1 MQKNKPAP
9 NQCCRRVARLIFHF
23 SELNRTAAKAATTM
37 CGLASFFG
45 LNESYDAS
53 LFASTTATAGRATDE
68 SDNDDDGR
76 QSSREET
83 NSDHAEDQDAQQAPA
98 KPSAARVLQ
107 ASYQNHRE
115 QLKLKT
121 LQYVRWRIFG
131 DAVHDHVPYIGHA
144 ISSAQDIAAL
154 NLHVKKCNLS
164 LCQIEKVWP
173 LRSCKRGLHMMTER
187 RHWQI
192 DGPVSTIYRS
202 VLSFEV
208 LQCFDQPPCELKQRI
223 RNLHGMD
230 QHSHR
235 CRVFLY
241 DGYATTFMR
250 FLEAS
255 SSLRHNNKGAGKRAA
270 PQVYCSLRH
279 IPARCIFRYKSND
292 WVDVHEKYC
301 LGIGDDSAVERSE
314 KRLRFDAEDLIMELL
329 RVDSSPS
336 SSTNNNNKVL
346 SEFQIR
352 PLDDGTIALEKTK
365 ESRLLSIYKAYVAK
379 DDSTTATPMG
389 PGDGAA
395 SSGQNAGE
403 ETGPEPSNE
412 EVNRQSTA
420 TLVRDD
426 DDERQLPE

>member
-1 MQKNKPAP
+1 MQGYKPAP
-9 NQCCRRVARLIFHF
+9 NQCCRRVARLILHF
-23 SELNRTAAKAATTM
+23 SVFGTEPRQKRRTTM
-37 CGLASFFG
+37 SGLASFFG
-45 LNESYDAS
+45 LHESYDAS
-53 LFASTTATAGRATDE
+53 LIASTTAAAGRATDE
-68 SDNDDDGR
+68 SDNDD
-76 QSSREET
+76 EET
-83 NSDHAEDQDAQQAPA
+83 NSDHEEDQDAQQAPA
-98 KPSAARVLQ
+98 KPSTAEVLQ

-121 LQYVRWRIFG
+121 LQYVRWRIYG
-131 DAVHDHVPYIGHA
+131 DEVLVHVPHIGQA
-144 ISSAQDIAAL
+144 ISSAKDIAAL
-154 NLHVKKCNLS
+154 NLHVKQFNLS
-164 LCQIEKVWP
+164 LCQIEKFWP

-187 RHWQI
+187 RHWQV

-208 LQCFDQPPCELKQRI
+208 LQCFDQPPCELTQRI

-255 SSLRHNNKGAGKRAA
+255 SSRHNNKDAGKRAA

-292 WVDVHEKYC
+292 WIDAHEKYC
-301 LGIGDDSAVERSE
+301 LGIGDDSAVERAD
-314 KRLRFDAEDLIMELL
+314 KRLRLDAEDLIMELL

-336 SSTNNNNKVL
+336 SSSTNNNNNNNKVL

-365 ESRLLSIYKAYVAK
+365 DSRLLSIYKAYVAK
-379 DDSTTATPMG
+379 DDATTATPLG

-403 ETGPEPSNE
+403 ETGPEPSNG
-412 EVNRQSTA
+412 EVNRQSIA

-426 DDERQLPE
+426 DDNKRQLTD